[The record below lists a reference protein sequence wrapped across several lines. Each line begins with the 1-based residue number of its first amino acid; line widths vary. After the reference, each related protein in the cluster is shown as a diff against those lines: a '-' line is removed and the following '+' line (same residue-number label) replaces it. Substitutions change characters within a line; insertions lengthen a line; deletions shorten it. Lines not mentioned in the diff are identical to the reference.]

1 MNDREES
8 QEKGIK
14 DRDRVP
20 GAVWCLSKPFPKPL
34 GPSPISPNA
43 DSVGAQ

>member
-20 GAVWCLSKPFPKPL
+20 GAVWCLSNPFLNPL
-34 GPSPISPNA
+34 AQALSPPMQIR
-43 DSVGAQ
+43 